1 MVQAFLVTRHVLFV
15 GFSLTDDNFHRIV
28 DAVRRVRGD
37 DLPGHFGTAL
47 SLGAGGL
54 SEVLWEQDVRRVR
67 MSEKKE
73 LTAGFPFAEAAR
85 RLEIFFDYLVSRT
98 RDAAHL
104 LVGERFDPLLT
115 PGERRL
121 RDALSRFVA
130 DVTAADAGGVRE
142 TVAWPRVERL
152 LRGLG
157 FEPPLAPSGGA
168 APDGG

>member
-1 MVQAFLVTRHVLFV
+1 M
-15 GFSLTDDNFHRIV
+15 
-28 DAVRRVRGD
+28 
-37 DLPGHFGTAL
+37 
-47 SLGAGGL
+47 
-54 SEVLWEQDVRRVR
+54 
-67 MSEKKE
+67 
-73 LTAGFPFAEAAR
+73 
-85 RLEIFFDYLVSRT
+85 
-98 RDAAHL
+98 
-104 LVGERFDPLLT
+104 
-115 PGERRL
+115 